1 MTQYTENYRLEL
13 YEGTDKADLTD
24 QYNVSMGILDGA
36 MKGVADD
43 TDASVA
49 GIRAELA
56 TTNSNLNATNIN
68 LAALD
73 GKVDANQTA
82 QAATNLSFQN
92 EIDALKTTVDAV
104 PETYAT
110 QEALAAVKTEVDKNT
125 PLVEEH
131 GNYFAQLGVT
141 DEESATALHTEIDS
155 AFRAT
160 TSNTTAIEEMR
171 AQLSPWKQFGTV
183 TIKNKDWPFY
193 SCGTFACIHINDRLD
208 LGRITAGT
216 SHNEEF
222 DLPRGFHLPHS
233 WNTTPQSPVLIF
245 DGSPKADVAFARVS
259 VSRGSAV
266 LSITVTKDYTSAYL
280 LGTTMVVFPVVSGP
294 PQEQITF
301 AAYPDLSSANGGV
314 GTTRAKF
321 SGSVDEAG
329 KLVMGNLTPF
339 YNFASALGSGEVSLP
354 TRKIVIANIAGNDV
368 AQVPTSVRVYSA
380 SLSGSQTYPVS
391 YANGELSFTPTA
403 DNNSL
408 GQHTGAASSKTLILS
423 AYYSYD
429 TAPNPPV
436 EPTATAT
443 FGAVPSLETEGGN
456 DGSTTARFSG
466 SIAGNKLTVNNLS
479 ATYEF
484 TSRLGEDIV
493 YMPTSKIVVATVE
506 NGTGVEVPAS
516 VKVSSS
522 ALESSQTYPL
532 TYVGGV
538 LSFTPTAQTRGLGA
552 HTGGT
557 STKELTLVMEFIA
570 NGGSTTPNPPATDPE
585 EPKLNGTYPIALSG
599 SRKPGSSNAVE
610 PFEIKG
616 AISYSEGVVS
626 GVTLNQGSGVLCVL
640 KSTNPA
646 YATALVEVSGLEI
659 TGEHLPD
666 TLTFEAQLFQDNV
679 RATQTATFTK
689 TGNKLVADSFNLIGS
704 MQAAQNGFGQA
715 RLSFIRR

>member
-36 MKGVADD
+36 MKGVVDD

-73 GKVDANQTA
+73 ERVDANQTA
-82 QAATNLSFQN
+82 QAATNSNFQN

-110 QEALAAVKTEVDKNT
+110 QEALAALKTEVDKNT

-131 GNYFAQLGVT
+131 VNYFAGLGVT
-141 DEESATALHTEIDS
+141 DQQSATDLHTQIDN
-155 AFRAT
+155 T
-160 TSNTTAIEEMR
+160 YQGLMSNTAAIEAIER
-171 AQLSPWKQFGTV
+171 QLSPWVELGTV
-183 TIKNKDWPFY
+183 TGSGDGQTVTFTVY
-193 SCGTFACIHINDRLD
+193 SIG
-208 LGRITAGT
+208 
-216 SHNEEF
+216 
-222 DLPRGFHLPHS
+222 GFHC
-233 WNTTPQSPVLIF
+233 F
-245 DGSPKADVAFARVS
+245 
-259 VSRGSAV
+259 
-266 LSITVTKDYTSAYL
+266 
-280 LGTTMVVFPVVSGP
+280 
-294 PQEQITF
+294 
-301 AAYPDLSSANGGV
+301 
-314 GTTRAKF
+314 
-321 SGSVDEAG
+321 
-329 KLVMGNLTPF
+329 
-339 YNFASALGSGEVSLP
+339 
-354 TRKIVIANIAGNDV
+354 
-368 AQVPTSVRVYSA
+368 VPTSGNFTQIAVAGTAVIRINMFPGFKCHINSRYIANNA
-380 SLSGSQTYPVS
+380 SIQGCVLRAMYDVKLYREYCSVTITNMDGSSG
-391 YANGELSFTPTA
+391 FTPTIDLIPAFYAPVEYVA
-403 DNNSL
+403 DPDNPNPP
-408 GQHTGAASSKTLILS
+408 TEP
-423 AYYSYD
+423 D
-429 TAPNPPV
+429 NPNPPVEPDNPNPPV

-456 DGSTTARFSG
+456 DGSTTAKFSG
-466 SIAGNKLTVNNLS
+466 SIAGKKLTVNNLS

-484 TSRLGEDIV
+484 SSRLGEDVV

-506 NGTGVEVPAS
+506 NGTGVEVPTS

-522 ALESSQTYPL
+522 ALERSQTYPL

-538 LSFTPTAQTRGLGA
+538 LSFTPTAQTRALGA

-570 NGGSTTPNPPATDPE
+570 NGSGSTTPNPPVTDPE

-599 SRKPGSSNAVE
+599 SRKPGTSNAVE

-616 AISYSEGVVS
+616 TITYNEGVVS
-626 GVTLNQGSGVLCVL
+626 GVALNRGSGVLCVL

-659 TGEHLPD
+659 TGAHVPD
-666 TLTFEAQLFQDNV
+666 TLTFNAQLFQDNV
-679 RATQTATFTK
+679 RATQAVEFTK
-689 TGNKLVADSFNLIGS
+689 TGDKLVANNFNLIGS
-704 MQAAQNGFGQA
+704 LQAAQNGFGQA
-715 RLSFIRR
+715 RLSFIPA